1 MLFRSVSL
9 TMPIYDWGMSRGKV
23 KMAEAKARLART
35 QNEQDAIQFQQD
47 IRIKVMQFNQ
57 QGRQCEISAK
67 ALIVAQQRYDI
78 TKDRFLNGGIT
89 VTDLNTAQKE
99 LDDASGQYIS
109 QLSTFWGAYFELR
122 KLSLYDFIH
131 KKDISAEFDQ
141 IIER

>member
-1 MLFRSVSL
+1 M
-9 TMPIYDWGMSRGKV
+9 
-23 KMAEAKARLART
+23 
-35 QNEQDAIQFQQD
+35 
-47 IRIKVMQFNQ
+47 
-57 QGRQCEISAK
+57 
-67 ALIVAQQRYDI
+67 IVAQQRYDI

-122 KLSLYDFIH
+122 KLSLYDIIH

-141 IIER
+141 IIEKEKL

>member
-1 MLFRSVSL
+1 M
-9 TMPIYDWGMSRGKV
+9 
-23 KMAEAKARLART
+23 
-35 QNEQDAIQFQQD
+35 
-47 IRIKVMQFNQ
+47 
-57 QGRQCEISAK
+57 
-67 ALIVAQQRYDI
+67 IVAQQRYDI

-109 QLSTFWGAYFELR
+109 QLSTLWGAYFELR

-141 IIER
+141 IIEKEKL

>member
-1 MLFRSVSL
+1 MR
-9 TMPIYDWGMSRGKV
+9 
-23 KMAEAKARLART
+23 
-35 QNEQDAIQFQQD
+35 N
-47 IRIKVMQFNQ
+47 
-57 QGRQCEISAK
+57 ISK
-67 ALIVAQQRYDI
+67 GFVAQQRYDI

-141 IIER
+141 IIEKEKL

>member
-1 MLFRSVSL
+1 M
-9 TMPIYDWGMSRGKV
+9 
-23 KMAEAKARLART
+23 
-35 QNEQDAIQFQQD
+35 
-47 IRIKVMQFNQ
+47 
-57 QGRQCEISAK
+57 
-67 ALIVAQQRYDI
+67 IVAQQRYDI

-131 KKDISAEFDQ
+131 KKDIKEQ
-141 IIER
+141 NENGII